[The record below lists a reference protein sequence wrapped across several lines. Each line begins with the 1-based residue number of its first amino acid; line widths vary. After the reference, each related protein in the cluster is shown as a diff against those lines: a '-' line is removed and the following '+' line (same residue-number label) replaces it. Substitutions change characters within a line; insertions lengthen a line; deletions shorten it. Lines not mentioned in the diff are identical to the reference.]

1 MLKCVRCKKESDGIC
16 SNIFIIFS
24 VVVTMHRMQAGGKHG
39 MKSSGDCL

>member
-1 MLKCVRCKKESDGIC
+1 MQISVRCKKDNDWIC